1 MSDGNAK
8 MSHIKSEQGGSVVCR
23 LQSHWLYYVLCGLA
37 LALAVSE
44 FLSWLNPE
52 GAGRHLLN
60 AVLALALAV
69 YLFLSAKNQQVVFTD
84 SRVVCRGGRLPFAE
98 RTLVPSEIRLWQSP
112 VLKMLQ
118 SDLYNVQLID
128 GKRKYSYPWLSI
140 SGERLAFLNDRYR
153 VEIKND
159 WRGMFG

>member
-44 FLSWLNPE
+44 FLIWLNPE

-60 AVLALALAV
+60 VAAALALAV
-69 YLFLSAKNQQVVFTD
+69 YLFLSAKN
-84 SRVVCRGGRLPFAE
+84 
-98 RTLVPSEIRLWQSP
+98 LVPSEIRLWQSP

>member
-1 MSDGNAK
+1 M
-8 MSHIKSEQGGSVVCR
+8 
-23 LQSHWLYYVLCGLA
+23 
-37 LALAVSE
+37 AV
-44 FLSWLNPE
+44 
-52 GAGRHLLN
+52 A
-60 AVLALALAV
+60 
-69 YLFLSAKNQQVVFTD
+69 
-84 SRVVCRGGRLPFAE
+84 
-98 RTLVPSEIRLWQSP
+98 

>member
-1 MSDGNAK
+1 

-44 FLSWLNPE
+44 FLIWLNPE

-60 AVLALALAV
+60 VAAALALAV

-128 GKRKYSYPWLSI
+128 GKRKYSYPWWPI
-140 SGERLAFLNDRYR
+140 RGHRLAF
-153 VEIKND
+153 
-159 WRGMFG
+159 

>member
-1 MSDGNAK
+1 

-44 FLSWLNPE
+44 FLIWLNP
-52 GAGRHLLN
+52 
-60 AVLALALAV
+60 AV

>member
-1 MSDGNAK
+1 MA
-8 MSHIKSEQGGSVVCR
+8 
-23 LQSHWLYYVLCGLA
+23 
-37 LALAVSE
+37 
-44 FLSWLNPE
+44 
-52 GAGRHLLN
+52 
-60 AVLALALAV
+60 
-69 YLFLSAKNQQVVFTD
+69 
-84 SRVVCRGGRLPFAE
+84 
-98 RTLVPSEIRLWQSP
+98 P

>member
-23 LQSHWLYYVLCGLA
+23 LQSHWLYYVLCG
-37 LALAVSE
+37 
-44 FLSWLNPE
+44 
-52 GAGRHLLN
+52 
-60 AVLALALAV
+60 LALALAV

-153 VEIKND
+153 VEIENA

>member
-1 MSDGNAK
+1 
-8 MSHIKSEQGGSVVCR
+8 MSHIKSEQGGTIVCR
-23 LQSHWLYYVLCGLA
+23 LQSHWLYYVLCGLVA
-37 LALAVSE
+37 AIAVSE
-44 FLSWLNPE
+44 FWIWLNPE
-52 GAGRHLLN
+52 GAGRNLLN

-84 SRVVCRGGRLPFAE
+84 SRVVCRGGRLSFAE

>member
-44 FLSWLNPE
+44 FLIWLNPE

-60 AVLALALAV
+60 VAAALDVALAQMGVGGDDSWGSLV
-69 YLFLSAKNQQVVFTD
+69 HPEYHIDVTKPLEFTF
-84 SRVVCRGGRLPFAE
+84 RFKG
-98 RTLVPSEIRLWQSP
+98 I
-112 VLKMLQ
+112 
-118 SDLYNVQLID
+118 
-128 GKRKYSYPWLSI
+128 
-140 SGERLAFLNDRYR
+140 
-153 VEIKND
+153 
-159 WRGMFG
+159 

>member
-1 MSDGNAK
+1 MPYWLWRWPF
-8 MSHIKSEQGGSVVCR
+8 IYFCR
-23 LQSHWLYYVLCGLA
+23 QKIS
-37 LALAVSE
+37 
-44 FLSWLNPE
+44 
-52 GAGRHLLN
+52 R
-60 AVLALALAV
+60 
-69 YLFLSAKNQQVVFTD
+69 LFL
-84 SRVVCRGGRLPFAE
+84 RVVCRGGRLPFAE

>member
-1 MSDGNAK
+1 MERLEKYGNAK

-44 FLSWLNPE
+44 FLIWLNHE

-84 SRVVCRGGRLPFAE
+84 SRVVCRGGRL
-98 RTLVPSEIRLWQSP
+98 RKGRL
-112 VLKMLQ
+112 
-118 SDLYNVQLID
+118 YR
-128 GKRKYSYPWLSI
+128 RK
-140 SGERLAFLNDRYR
+140 SGYGSRRC
-153 VEIKND
+153 
-159 WRGMFG
+159 

>member
-1 MSDGNAK
+1 

-44 FLSWLNPE
+44 FLIWLNHE

-84 SRVVCRGGRLPFAE
+84 SR
-98 RTLVPSEIRLWQSP
+98 